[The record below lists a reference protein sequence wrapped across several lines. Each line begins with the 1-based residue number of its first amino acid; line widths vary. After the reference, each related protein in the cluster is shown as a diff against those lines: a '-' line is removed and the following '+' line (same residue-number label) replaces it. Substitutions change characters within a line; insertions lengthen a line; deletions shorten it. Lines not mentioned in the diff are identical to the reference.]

1 MHKSGSSNRRYFI
14 HATTSVENATANQMG
29 IPTVPKIRFSL
40 LPWICFLVLQFS
52 FGHASEAVSQCREDS
67 ESLTQG
73 TYCLDGSCGGRCI
86 PCQDFLR
93 QPLSSID
100 CAKREED
107 CGHCLNGTVS
117 EELPEMHRVF
127 RGKKV
132 AKVSIQSFTIFGW
145 TIRDFVNCI
154 LSAIVYIFCEK
165 MLPVIWHCKCFGKSP
180 PTSDNVNGVAESKP
194 SFNLDG
200 KNEDKTTQ
208 PLTLNVQPNEER
220 SENPPERVMNN
231 IKASTPLPI
240 SNSVAYSIEEE
251 PGGSENG

>member
-1 MHKSGSSNRRYFI
+1 M
-14 HATTSVENATANQMG
+14 
-29 IPTVPKIRFSL
+29 
-40 LPWICFLVLQFS
+40 
-52 FGHASEAVSQCREDS
+52 
-67 ESLTQG
+67 
-73 TYCLDGSCGGRCI
+73 
-86 PCQDFLR
+86 
-93 QPLSSID
+93 
-100 CAKREED
+100 
-107 CGHCLNGTVS
+107 
-117 EELPEMHRVF
+117 PEMHRVF

-132 AKVSIQSFTIFGW
+132 AKW
-145 TIRDFVNCI
+145 
-154 LSAIVYIFCEK
+154 
-165 MLPVIWHCKCFGKSP
+165 FGKSP

-251 PGGSENG
+251 PGGSENGSEEHNGESCNEQLPLEINAGVKQL